1 MAYVTITKDLTEVKD
16 KVAFGLTKRQIV
28 CFSLGGIAGVGTY
41 FLTRH
46 SLGNDLPVNPLAA
59 SGKRQTSICIPRMTF
74 CSSILRMNILPCASS
89 FRDR

>member
-1 MAYVTITKDLTEVKD
+1 MTITKDLTEVKD

-46 SLGNDLPVNPLAA
+46 SLGNDFALLLLIALAA
-59 SGKRQTSICIPRMTF
+59 PLCCSGCMRRTGSLWKRF
-74 CSSILRMNILPCASS
+74 
-89 FRDR
+89 

>member
-41 FLTRH
+41 L
-46 SLGNDLPVNPLAA
+46 SL
-59 SGKRQTSICIPRMTF
+59 IHI
-74 CSSILRMNILPCASS
+74 
-89 FRDR
+89 